1 MSTKVFGLDLGKTK
15 RNLATACHFWAD
27 ALRLTLP
34 GRMRRQLTVGKEYI
48 IVEVSQGQLQVKQE
62 ENTQSTLLG
71 EFDYDTGL
79 VDPALFAL
87 LRQQAGKDKTLILAV
102 PDAQVLVKPVD
113 FPVAVADN
121 IKQTLFYEL
130 DKHTP
135 FSKDQVL
142 YDTQIIT
149 EKSNKVLANLY
160 LLHKPLV
167 ADLLEL
173 FKNNNIY
180 FDRLCS
186 ASQLAINL
194 LPTTL
199 RRKKAF
205 WGINRNVF
213 LSLLCLCLLLIA
225 LATPLMLKRQTAV
238 TLDQQIG
245 VLSPQA
251 DGEITLWERRDQAE
265 ETLLN
270 FLQTHPLSFSQVYEE
285 LSKRLPD
292 HTFVTNLDFRHGKIT
307 LTGESADAAA
317 LIATLNASPL
327 FENAKILSPIVKSR
341 QSNKEI
347 YQIAFDLVSAPEA
360 S

>member
-15 RNLATACHFWAD
+15 RSTATACHFWAD

-48 IVEVSQGQLQVKQE
+48 IVEADKDRLCIKQE
-62 ENTQSTLLG
+62 EDSLSTILG
-71 EFDYDTGL
+71 EFDYDAGL
-79 VDPALFAL
+79 VDTRLFTL

-102 PDAQVLVKPVD
+102 PDEQVLVKPVD

-121 IKQTLFYEL
+121 LRQTLFYEL

-135 FSKDQVL
+135 FAKDQVL
-142 YDTQIIT
+142 YETEIIA
-149 EKSNKVLANLY
+149 EKSHKILANLY

-167 ADLLEL
+167 ADLLAL

-180 FDRLCS
+180 FDRLCP
-186 ASQLAINL
+186 ASRLSVNL
-194 LPTTL
+194 LPATL

-205 WGINRNVF
+205 WGINRNIF
-213 LSLLCLCLLLIA
+213 LSLLCLGLLLVA
-225 LATPLMLKRQTAV
+225 MATPLLLKRQTAV
-238 TLDQQIG
+238 MLDKQIG
-245 VLSPQA
+245 LLTPQA
-251 DGEITLWERRDQAE
+251 DGEINLWERRDQAE

-327 FENAKILSPIVKSR
+327 FEHAKILSPIVKSR

-347 YQIAFDLVSAPEA
+347 YQIAFDLVSAPGA